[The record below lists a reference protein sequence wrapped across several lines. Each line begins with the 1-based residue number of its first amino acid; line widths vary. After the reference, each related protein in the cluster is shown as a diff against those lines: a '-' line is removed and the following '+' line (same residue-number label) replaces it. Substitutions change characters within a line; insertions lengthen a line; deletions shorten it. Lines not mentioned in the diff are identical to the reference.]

1 MHKNNLKM
9 KIIHENTRLVEDNS
23 ELNDSKINISNISEE
38 ITLIFR
44 NQLSKDTTLN
54 INIQKVLN
62 VSNLSDELLN
72 KLGKSKTQS
81 FIRFFFKGRPLKN
94 EEKIKDL
101 GNNKIKFRKQYNYI
115 L

>member
-9 KIIHENTRLVEDNS
+9 KNIHENTRLVEDNS

-54 INIQKVLN
+54 INIQKVFN
-62 VSNLSDELLN
+62 ISNLSDELLN

>member
-9 KIIHENTRLVEDNS
+9 KNIQENTRLVDDNS
-23 ELNDSKINISNISEE
+23 ELNDSKINISNICEE
-38 ITLIFR
+38 VTLIFR

-54 INIQKVLN
+54 INIQKVN
-62 VSNLSDELLN
+62 NISNLSDELLN
-72 KLGKSKTQS
+72 KLGKAKTQS
-81 FIRFFFKGRPLKN
+81 YIRFFFKGRPLKN

-101 GNNKIKFRKQYNYI
+101 GNNKIKFSKQYIYI

>member
-9 KIIHENTRLVEDNS
+9 KNIHENTRLVEDNS